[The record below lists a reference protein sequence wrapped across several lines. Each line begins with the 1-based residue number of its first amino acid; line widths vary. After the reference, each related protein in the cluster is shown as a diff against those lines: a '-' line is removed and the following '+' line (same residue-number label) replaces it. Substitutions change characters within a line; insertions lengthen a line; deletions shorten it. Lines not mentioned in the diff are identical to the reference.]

1 MKPSKYLTKH
11 LSHTYHTPMQVNS
24 LFPIHFSGLCL
35 EHFSHSPN
43 SVHSLSNFQNPVQM
57 LLPGSCFWSPWLQAL
72 SFFHECDSCSHSIMV
87 VCVFLLSPIWLCHL
101 WGQRLFL
108 NQSVSPTLPLV
119 YNVLVII
126 SYWIDSVKVI
136 SATLLES
143 LQSVP
148 LFLE

>member
-11 LSHTYHTPMQVNS
+11 LSHTYHTPMQLNS

-35 EHFSHSPN
+35 EHLSHPPN
-43 SVHSLSNFQNPVQM
+43 SLHSLSNFQNPVQM

-72 SFFHECDSCSHSIMV
+72 SFFYECGSHSHSIIV
-87 VCVFLLSPIWLCHL
+87 VCVFLLFPIRLCHL
-101 WGQRLFL
+101 GGQRLFL
-108 NQSVSPTLPLV
+108 NQSVSPTFSLV
-119 YNVLVII
+119 HNVLVI
-126 SYWIDSVKVI
+126 SLYWIDSVKVI
-136 SATLLES
+136 SASLLES